1 MLWFLLPGAHC
12 LSYYKSLLQVVFLGT
27 STGGPTSHLYRWFLM
42 PKALPAAPRN
52 FTTRFPSSNTWLAP
66 KVPFISSVA
75 ATKRLKPD
83 LRGKKSEVVR
93 LLQSH
98 RPHPSGRRLE
108 RVGAAEGLEWK
119 PQQRTSALP
128 CLCSVLPPSAV
139 NMKKQ
144 HFSSAGG

>member
-12 LSYYKSLLQVVFLGT
+12 SSYQSLLQVVLPAT
-27 STGGPTSHLYRWFLM
+27 STGGPASHLYRRLLT

-66 KVPFISSVA
+66 KGSFIPSVA

-98 RPHPSGRRLE
+98 RPHPSGCRLE
-108 RVGAAEGLEWK
+108 RVGAGEGLEWK
-119 PQQRTSALP
+119 PPQRPAAPT
-128 CLCSVLPPSAV
+128 CLRSVLPPSAA
-139 NMKKQ
+139 NTEKQ
-144 HFSSAGG
+144 HFSSAQG